1 MSLLCEA
8 SLENRYFFIYEA
20 KSAHSSLS
28 IQACTPLVCR
38 DPLVFVKAIASS
50 LKIESKGSESS
61 TLSSSRG
68 SQVTLL
74 SADERARNAKR
85 LNSLSAEHSVDVSF
99 VNDNQTRRRS
109 IAKSPKATPLKSKAK
124 NAIDPT
130 NHVTSILLREITR
143 DPPSLESSIDPFL
156 STIDLVDILADLVLA
171 STSCG
176 TAIHRYKPTIEF
188 HHALSGSPAPPQT
201 AVSFILHKLLPQPR
215 LAVRETNKEVRAQA
229 YRNTKMAQS
238 GARLVVCLV
247 ARSGELR
254 RSVVEQ
260 IVFAL
265 SSGQLPRGVK
275 SATRQPELREA
286 ELWAL
291 LSWGDLVAGL
301 SSPRRSITNSTTNQ
315 ESNSTLS
322 FPMVKLMLEQKVAH
336 ALMMAIERI
345 TLHHPMA
352 SSVAS
357 SIMRPL
363 EIYTRGGVYS
373 TVNEMHLREKDKSAK
388 ASKDSR
394 RSTTDTSEPA
404 EPEIYDIA
412 LDNEFHSNDENA
424 EHSVDNNDESI
435 DDDSDAS
442 TEIEV
447 RLGDDDDSETSSED
461 DDDESGEEDDED
473 DESGAD
479 DMDDDSESEQNSSES
494 EDDEV
499 DDEVEAE
506 GEEVDDDNFFLD
518 ANADDEANN
527 GLDQETAGEHEPLD
541 ETTMEGWTQINNDGR
556 AGLSRMLLDMVQP
569 HGLAGRQ
576 SDLANGVFLMD
587 AAETMLGNILR
598 GDIGGLAELE
608 DSLGIRVVRGDRGDS
623 RGGSLGLPPG
633 FTNRLT
639 ETTIGNQARRGGV
652 REGIGRPAVQQN
664 SANTYIFGNRGQID
678 PGPME
683 VVFGT
688 SAVGP
693 IEYDVDDDRHSEV
706 PSTYDTQ
713 LYPEG
718 VAAAASTI
726 RSGGAP
732 IIHPLIQSLSLPP
745 STSINFVVPSSSSQ
759 RERPTLQR
767 NNGMINVSGPFI
779 AGANGSMIQV
789 SNRLQLM
796 SGAEQANRNTNQSAS
811 SFSIW
816 ADDGVLVDDFSA
828 TFGQA
833 LDSFLQDQANLQE
846 QEAQSN
852 DPPPSLEDSTTTQ
865 NGEASD
871 ATVEN
876 VEDAP
881 SSNEPE
887 AAQELQSETAEV
899 SSALATGLTISQ
911 HASDNFAPSS
921 SNDQIGSH
929 NQSNTNAAVNN
940 DDMVIDHPAI
950 DSTLDNQGGNQN
962 QSDDITDAAET
973 DMVVEH
979 LAEESTSNV
988 QVSNQNQ
995 SDGSTDASADDNMV
1009 VEHRAGDDTDEIL
1022 EAATDSLA
1030 EVRPREEN
1038 ANEVAAPPDFGAD
1051 PLEIDQEEETQNEDE
1066 SGITETNAVNEVEGA
1081 LTCPPDIDPEV
1092 FNSLPLE
1099 MQQEIVQQHEVD
1111 AQISESGLDPEALA
1125 ALPEEMRREV
1135 IEQEQQQQRQREL
1148 EAESEQADPANAED
1162 MDNAS
1167 FLASLAPDLRQE
1179 ILLTADD
1186 AFISSLPPTLIA
1198 EANVLRERVVS
1209 QHRQRAEEASAVNA
1223 LGLGAAGGR
1232 PGAARPAQIPAGAAR
1247 ERRQR
1252 NGRLR
1257 VESDRKEVVWG
1268 AENVELSPFLT
1279 TQSTAAFLSL
1289 LYLLIPVQPQR
1300 IMHKVFL
1307 NLCLCHQSRDL
1318 LFHVLLQLLL
1328 SRDNKSVTAVLEK
1341 QNIGQK
1347 ILDPSILSSFPP
1359 SGLIGSTTDLDHMSM
1374 QTIGSLRKRP
1384 NDSNSAATVAASLP
1398 AIACGSSSS
1407 YHSVPPV
1414 VARRII
1420 SCLSS
1425 MCKSSPRVAFSMLL
1439 HAEDEFDDASCFEKL
1454 LDLLDL
1460 NQYKQSASN
1469 LEQLFGLLE
1478 IVAAPMSLLP
1488 KDDQE
1493 VDLTTNER
1501 VSPGKEWVK
1510 VPRLVINHKR
1520 LHSLINIL
1528 SLESCRDSSF
1538 LKISTLLRRLSRVHA
1553 NRECILDELALVA
1566 ENLGKAAIL
1575 DLKAVSVRLSVAA
1588 DHHNEA
1594 NSSGNGDDILPVQVS
1609 GTALDSNLTV
1619 GSPSS
1624 AVSLSTSNSE
1634 LKFLRVLQMLHSL
1647 CINDDETKSEG
1658 NQPEF
1663 VSLLQAINLE
1673 SLWDQLDSCLKTVS
1687 ILEGVASLG
1696 LPDNDVDGEEE
1707 GIDGDTTKQL
1717 QNSVAGLITRFL
1729 PAIEAFFMVNASSTP
1744 KNDEDMET
1752 GDNSRVVQFAASN
1765 KILLN
1770 SLLRSNPQ
1778 LLEKGLRAMVKMPQ
1792 CRSFLDFDVKRS
1804 WFKTQLRRLRQQAN
1818 RRHGSFRLNLRRKY
1832 VFEDSFHAF
1841 VHRNADE
1848 LRGRLQVTFQDEE
1861 GVDAGGLSREFF
1873 AILAKEMFNPNYALF
1888 MSTEDGCT
1896 FQPNP
1901 NSSINPDD
1909 LRYLK
1914 FVGRIVGKAVVDGFL
1929 LDAHFTR
1936 SLYKHMLGLKPTHK
1950 DMEAID
1956 PDYYKNLQ
1964 LILEHNLED
1973 IGLELTFSTEDHS
1986 FGRSQTIDLIPG
1998 GRTIPVTE
2006 DSKERY
2012 VDLVCQHRMTTAIE
2026 KQIKAY
2032 LEGFHEIVDKDL
2044 ISIFNARELEL
2055 LISGMPEI
2063 DIHDLKKNT
2072 DYNGY
2077 RPADREIGWFWNI
2090 LFALTR
2096 SEKAAFLQFVTGSS
2110 KVPLAGF
2117 SELQGMRGVQKFSIN
2132 KASGSTG
2139 ALMSAH
2145 TCFNAL
2151 DLPVYS
2157 SEEEMKEKLLYAI
2170 SEGGGGF
2177 GFA

>member
-1 MSLLCEA
+1 MLGLIHSLFA
-8 SLENRYFFIYEA
+8 
-20 KSAHSSLS
+20 S

-38 DPLVFVKAIASS
+38 DPLVFVKALVSS

-61 TLSSSRG
+61 ILSSSRG

-99 VNDNQTRRRS
+99 VDDNQTRRRS
-109 IAKSPKATPLKSKAK
+109 IAKNPKATPLKSKAK
-124 NAIDPT
+124 NHIDPT
-130 NHVTSILLREITR
+130 NHVISILLREITR
-143 DPPSLESSIDPFL
+143 DPPSGESSIDPFL
-156 STIDLVDILADLVLA
+156 STIDHVDILADLVLA
-171 STSCG
+171 SPSCG
-176 TAIHRYKPTIEF
+176 AAIHRYKPAIEF

-215 LAVRETNKEVRAQA
+215 LAVRDTDKKLRAQA
-229 YRNTKMAQS
+229 YNSAKMAQS

-265 SSGQLPRGVK
+265 SSGQLPRGVNA
-275 SATRQPELREA
+275 ATRLPELCEA
-286 ELWAL
+286 ELWAIS
-291 LSWGDLVAGL
+291 SWGDLVAGI
-301 SSPRRSITNSTTNQ
+301 SSPRRSITNSNTNQ
-315 ESNSTLS
+315 ESNATLS
-322 FPMVKLMLEQKVAH
+322 FPIVKLMLEQKVAH

-363 EIYTRGGVYS
+363 EIYTRGAVYS
-373 TVNEMHLREKDKSAK
+373 TVNEMHLREKDKAAK
-388 ASKDSR
+388 ASKDPR
-394 RSTTDTSEPA
+394 RTTADTSEPS
-404 EPEIYDIA
+404 EPIYDIA
-412 LDNEFHSNDENA
+412 LDNEFHSNNENA
-424 EHSVDNNDESI
+424 EHSADNDDDEST
-435 DDDSDAS
+435 DDESDAS

-447 RLGDDDDSETSSED
+447 RLGDDEDSESSSEE
-461 DDDESGEEDDED
+461 DDDESGEEDDEEDDDED
-473 DESGAD
+473 DESGGD
-479 DMDDDSESEQNSSES
+479 DMDDDAESEHDSSES
-494 EDDEV
+494 EDEEV

-518 ANADDEANN
+518 VNADNEAIN
-527 GLDQETAGEHEPLD
+527 GLDQETSGENEPLD
-541 ETTMEGWTQINNDGR
+541 ETTMEGWTQINNGGR
-556 AGLSRMLLDMVQP
+556 AGLGRMLLDLVQP

-576 SDLANGVFLMD
+576 SDLANGGFLMD

-623 RGGSLGLPPG
+623 RGGSLGLPPE
-633 FTNRLT
+633 FTNRLPENAIGG
-639 ETTIGNQARRGGV
+639 ETRRGGV

-693 IEYDVDDDRHSEV
+693 IEHDVDDDRHSEV

-713 LYPEG
+713 LFPEG
-718 VAAAASTI
+718 VAAAASNI
-726 RSGGAP
+726 RSGGGP
-732 IIHPLIQSLSLPP
+732 IVHPLIQSLSLPP
-745 STSINFVVPSSSSQ
+745 STSINFVVASSLSQ

-767 NNGMINVSGPFI
+767 NNGMISMSGPYI

-789 SNRLQLM
+789 SNRLQLL
-796 SGAEQANRNTNQSAS
+796 SGADQAYRSTNQSTS

-816 ADDGVLVDDFSA
+816 ADDGVHVDDFSA

-833 LDSFLQDQANLQE
+833 LDSFLQDQANSQE
-846 QEAQSN
+846 QEAEGN
-852 DPPPSLEDSTTTQ
+852 DPLPGLEDSTTTQ
-865 NGEASD
+865 NGEVSEGAPS
-871 ATVEN
+871 EH

-881 SSNEPE
+881 MSEPE

-911 HASDNFAPSS
+911 HASDNSAPLSS
-921 SNDQIGSH
+921 TDQIGSH
-929 NQSNTNAAVNN
+929 DQSDDDTNAAINN
-940 DDMVIDHPAI
+940 DDMVIERP
-950 DSTLDNQGGNQN
+950 
-962 QSDDITDAAET
+962 
-973 DMVVEH
+973 
-979 LAEESTSNV
+979 AEESTSND

-995 SDGSTDASADDNMV
+995 SNNSADAAENDMVIEQPAEESASNDQESNQNQSDNDTDAAADDNMV
-1009 VEHRAGDDTDEIL
+1009 VERQAGEDTNEIL

-1030 EVRPREEN
+1030 EVPREED
-1038 ANEVAAPPDFGAD
+1038 ANEVAAPPDVGAD
-1051 PLEIDQEEETQNEDE
+1051 PLEIDQEEEMQNEDE
-1066 SGITETNAVNEVEGA
+1066 SGMTTTTANEAEGA

-1148 EAESEQADPANAED
+1148 EAESERADPANAED

-1186 AFISSLPPTLIA
+1186 TFINSLPPTLIA

-1223 LGLGAAGGR
+1223 LGLGAAGVR
-1232 PGAARPAQIPAGAAR
+1232 PGAARPAQFPSGAAR

-1257 VESDRKEVVWG
+1257 IESDRKEVVW

-1300 IMHKVFL
+1300 VMHKVFL
-1307 NLCLCHQSRDL
+1307 NLCLCHQSRQL
-1318 LFHVLLQLLL
+1318 LLNVLLQLLL

-1359 SGLIGSTTDLDHMSM
+1359 SGLIGSTADLDHMSM
-1374 QTIGSLRKRP
+1374 QANGSLRKKP

-1398 AIACGSSSS
+1398 ASACGSSHN

-1493 VDLTTNER
+1493 VDLSTNER

-1510 VPRLVINHKR
+1510 VPRLVINKKR

-1528 SLESCRDSSF
+1528 SVESCRDSSF

-1588 DHHNEA
+1588 NHHNEA
-1594 NSSGNGDDILPVQVS
+1594 TDLGNDDDILPVQVS

-1619 GSPSS
+1619 ASPSS

-1647 CINDDETKSEG
+1647 CIHDDETKSEG

-1696 LPDNDVDGEEE
+1696 LPDNDIDGEEE

-1744 KNDEDMET
+1744 EIDEDMEP

-1848 LRGRLQVTFQDEE
+1848 LRGRV
-1861 GVDAGGLSREFF
+1861 S
-1873 AILAKEMFNPNYALF
+1873 
-1888 MSTEDGCT
+1888 
-1896 FQPNP
+1896 
-1901 NSSINPDD
+1901 
-1909 LRYLK
+1909 
-1914 FVGRIVGKAVVDGFL
+1914 
-1929 LDAHFTR
+1929 
-1936 SLYKHMLGLKPTHK
+1936 
-1950 DMEAID
+1950 
-1956 PDYYKNLQ
+1956 
-1964 LILEHNLED
+1964 
-1973 IGLELTFSTEDHS
+1973 
-1986 FGRSQTIDLIPG
+1986 
-1998 GRTIPVTE
+1998 
-2006 DSKERY
+2006 
-2012 VDLVCQHRMTTAIE
+2012 
-2026 KQIKAY
+2026 
-2032 LEGFHEIVDKDL
+2032 
-2044 ISIFNARELEL
+2044 
-2055 LISGMPEI
+2055 
-2063 DIHDLKKNT
+2063 
-2072 DYNGY
+2072 
-2077 RPADREIGWFWNI
+2077 
-2090 LFALTR
+2090 
-2096 SEKAAFLQFVTGSS
+2096 
-2110 KVPLAGF
+2110 
-2117 SELQGMRGVQKFSIN
+2117 
-2132 KASGSTG
+2132 
-2139 ALMSAH
+2139 
-2145 TCFNAL
+2145 
-2151 DLPVYS
+2151 
-2157 SEEEMKEKLLYAI
+2157 
-2170 SEGGGGF
+2170 
-2177 GFA
+2177 

>member
-1 MSLLCEA
+1 MFYVKHSYFYVLDLIHSLLA
-8 SLENRYFFIYEA
+8 
-20 KSAHSSLS
+20 S
-28 IQACTPLVCR
+28 IQACTPLLCR
-38 DPLVFVKAIASS
+38 DPLVFVKAIASTM
-50 LKIESKGSESS
+50 KIEPKGSESS
-61 TLSSSRG
+61 ILSSSRG

-74 SADERARNAKR
+74 STDERARNVKR
-85 LNSLSAEHSVDVSF
+85 LNCLFAEHIIDVSF
-99 VNDNQTRRRS
+99 VNDKHTRRRS
-109 IAKSPKATPLKSKAK
+109 IAKSPKAAPLKSKAK
-124 NAIDPT
+124 NHIDPT

-143 DPPSLESSIDPFL
+143 DHPSGESSVDPFL
-156 STIDLVDILADLVLA
+156 STIDHVDTLADLVLA
-171 STSCG
+171 SPSCG
-176 TAIHRYKPTIEF
+176 AAIHRYKPAIEF
-188 HHALSGSPAPPQT
+188 QHALSGSPAPPQT
-201 AVSFILHKLLPQPR
+201 ALSFILHKLLPQPR
-215 LAVRETNKEVRAQA
+215 LAVRETDKELRVQA

-260 IVFAL
+260 ILFAL
-265 SSGQLPRGVK
+265 SSGQLPRAG
-275 SATRQPELREA
+275 STAIRQPELREA
-286 ELWAL
+286 ELWAIT
-291 LSWGDLVAGL
+291 SWGDLVAGL

-315 ESNSTLS
+315 ESNTTLS
-322 FPMVKLMLEQKVAH
+322 FPIVKLMLEQNVAH

-373 TVNEMHLREKDKSAK
+373 TVNEMHLREKDKAAK
-388 ASKDSR
+388 TSKDPR
-394 RSTTDTSEPA
+394 RTTADISDLR
-404 EPEIYDIA
+404 EIYDIA
-412 LDNEFHSNDENA
+412 LDNEFHSNNENA
-424 EHSVDNNDESI
+424 EHSVDNDDDESI
-435 DDDSDAS
+435 DDEV
-442 TEIEV
+442 EIEV
-447 RLGDDDDSETSSED
+447 RLGDDDDSENSSEEDDDGSEEEED
-461 DDDESGEEDDED
+461 DDDEDED
-473 DESGAD
+473 DESGGD
-479 DMDDDSESEQNSSES
+479 DMDDDAESDHNSSES
-494 EDDEV
+494 EDEEV
-499 DDEVEAE
+499 YDEVEAE

-518 ANADDEANN
+518 ANADNEAN
-527 GLDQETAGEHEPLD
+527 GLDRETSGENEPLD
-541 ETTMEGWTQINNDGR
+541 ETAMEGWTQINNGGR
-556 AGLSRMLLDMVQP
+556 AGLGRMLLDLVQP

-576 SDLANGVFLMD
+576 SDLANGGFLMD

-633 FTNRLT
+633 FTNRLP
-639 ETTIGNQARRGGV
+639 ENSIGNEARRGGV
-652 REGIGRPAVQQN
+652 RDGIGRSAVQQN

-693 IEYDVDDDRHSEV
+693 IEYNVEDDRHSEV

-713 LYPEG
+713 LFPEG

-726 RSGGAP
+726 QSGGGP
-732 IIHPLIQSLSLPP
+732 IVHPLIQSLSLPP
-745 STSINFVVPSSSSQ
+745 STSINFVVTSSVSQ

-767 NNGMINVSGPFI
+767 NNGMISMYGPYI

-789 SNRLQLM
+789 SNRLQLL
-796 SGAEQANRNTNQSAS
+796 SGADQAYRSTNQSTS

-816 ADDGVLVDDFSA
+816 ADDGVHVDDFSA

-833 LDSFLQDQANLQE
+833 LDSLLQDQANSLE

-852 DPPPSLEDSTTTQ
+852 DPLPDLADSTITH
-865 NGEASD
+865 NGEASED
-871 ATVEN
+871 APTEH

-881 SSNEPE
+881 SSNESE

-911 HASDNFAPSS
+911 HASENFAPSS
-921 SNDQIGSH
+921 SNGQIGNH
-929 NQSNTNAAVNN
+929 DQSNDDTNAAVNN
-940 DDMVIDHPAI
+940 DDMVIDCPAI
-950 DSTLDNQGGNQN
+950 ESTSNNQGGYLNQFDN
-962 QSDDITDAAET
+962 ITDAAET

-979 LAEESTSNV
+979 PAEESTSDD
-988 QVSNQNQ
+988 QVSNKNQ
-995 SDGSTDASADDNMV
+995 SDGSTDASADDIMV
-1009 VEHRAGDDTDEIL
+1009 VEHRAGDDTNEIL
-1022 EAATDSLA
+1022 EAGTDTVA
-1030 EVRPREEN
+1030 EVRPREED
-1038 ANEVAAPPDFGAD
+1038 ANMVAAPPDVGAD

-1066 SGITETNAVNEVEGA
+1066 SGMTETNAVNEVEGA
-1081 LTCPPDIDPEV
+1081 LRCPPDIDPEV

-1135 IEQEQQQQRQREL
+1135 IEQEQQQQQRQREL
-1148 EAESEQADPANAED
+1148 EAESERADPANAED

-1209 QHRQRAEEASAVNA
+1209 EHRQQAEEASAVNA

-1232 PGAARPAQIPAGAAR
+1232 PGAARPAHIPR

-1300 IMHKVFL
+1300 VMYKIFF

-1318 LFHVLLQLLL
+1318 LLNVLLQLLL
-1328 SRDNKSVTAVLEK
+1328 NRDSDSITAVLEK
-1341 QNIGQK
+1341 QNTGQK
-1347 ILDPSILSSFPP
+1347 ILDPSIMSSFPP
-1359 SGLIGSTTDLDHMSM
+1359 SGLIGSTTDLDHKSM
-1374 QTIGSLRKRP
+1374 QTTGSLRKRP

-1398 AIACGSSSS
+1398 ASACGSSNI

-1420 SCLSS
+1420 SCLSF

-1439 HAEDEFDDASCFEKL
+1439 HAEDDFDDTSYFEKL

-1460 NQYKQSASN
+1460 NQYKQSAPN
-1469 LEQLFGLLE
+1469 LEQLFCLLE

-1493 VDLTTNER
+1493 VDLTINER
-1501 VSPGKEWVK
+1501 VSPGKVWVK

-1553 NRECILDELALVA
+1553 NRECIFDELALVA

-1588 DHHNEA
+1588 DHQNEA
-1594 NSSGNGDDILPVQVS
+1594 NGDDILTVQVS

-1624 AVSLSTSNSE
+1624 VVSLSTSNSE
-1634 LKFLRVLQMLHSL
+1634 LKFLRILQMLHSL
-1647 CINDDETKSEG
+1647 CIHDDETKKEG

-1663 VSLLQAINLE
+1663 VSLLQTINLE

-1687 ILEGVASLG
+1687 ILEGVARLG

-1707 GIDGDTTKQL
+1707 GTDGDTTKQL

-1729 PAIEAFFMVNASSTP
+1729 PAIEAFFMVNAFSTP
-1744 KNDEDMET
+1744 ENDEDMEP
-1752 GDNSRVVQFAASN
+1752 GDNSRVIQFAASN

-1986 FGRSQTIDLIPG
+1986 FGRSQTIDLIPS

-2012 VDLVCQHRMTTAIE
+2012 VDLVSQHRMTTAIE

-2077 RPADREIGWFWNI
+2077 RSADREIGWFWNI

-2145 TCFNAL
+2145 TCFNAV